1 MTRHT
6 KNIKEL
12 SSLTSL
18 DTPSRHY
25 VQNTVQNSKN
35 RRYRYQYFE
44 VDELKFIR
52 FYLLPNI
59 HEKMHSVSC
68 SSVICN
74 SGFYT
79 GNISAFLAFHLKSI
93 VIKVKSY
100 IKDTSDSFKK
110 LDNLPELPDD
120 VISCTTNLVR
130 LYTNSKK
137 DYRVLKKVL
146 DKQQKKTVSTESLIE
161 LAEIVLKNNYFE
173 FNGRF
178 TNKKRVLL

>member
-1 MTRHT
+1 
-6 KNIKEL
+6 
-12 SSLTSL
+12 
-18 DTPSRHY
+18 
-25 VQNTVQNSKN
+25 
-35 RRYRYQYFE
+35 
-44 VDELKFIR
+44 
-52 FYLLPNI
+52 
-59 HEKMHSVSC
+59 MHSVSG

-100 IKDTSDSFKK
+100 IKDTSDYFKK
-110 LDNLPELPDD
+110 LHNLPELPDD

-146 DKQQKKTVSTESLIE
+146 DKHSRKKLCLPNLLSNWQKS
-161 LAEIVLKNNYFE
+161 F
-173 FNGRF
+173 
-178 TNKKRVLL
+178 